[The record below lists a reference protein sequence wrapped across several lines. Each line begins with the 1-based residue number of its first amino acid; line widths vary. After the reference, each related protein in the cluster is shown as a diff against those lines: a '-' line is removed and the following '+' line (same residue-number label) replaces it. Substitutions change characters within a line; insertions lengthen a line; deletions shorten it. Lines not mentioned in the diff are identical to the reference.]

1 MERITPSQPVSAS
14 QSVPGFCSATPMRSN
29 TDSGLDRSETCIF
42 RGTCNV
48 RRHVLAKTVP
58 KEVHGCLPSASTN
71 GKIEPSYL
79 VKINCQTPVYFFQ
92 SRHSVSHPETPPPPS
107 IATIST
113 WTVKRHVP
121 LAPPPTAPKAWHL
134 IDARFPKPHKSR
146 LLWSRWRR
154 NDVSPSNDQR
164 PRPTPTRRCSSST
177 RSASA
182 RFAMSC

>member
-1 MERITPSQPVSAS
+1 
-14 QSVPGFCSATPMRSN
+14 MRSN
-29 TDSGLDRSETCIF
+29 TDSGLDRSETWIF
-42 RGTCNV
+42 GGTCNV

-79 VKINCQTPVYFFQ
+79 VKINCQIPVYIFQ